1 MMHKRLL
8 KIRLLVILA
17 VLLHLTTAGPSAL
30 LLLHLST
37 CHTPPTECAR
47 HDRDDRDDPLGS
59 HSSNRCGTCHLLKS
73 LIDTSF
79 SSLPQPICLIDEGQG
94 VQAACRSFS
103 VHTAFLHAAI
113 ARAPPAA

>member
-1 MMHKRLL
+1 MDKRLL
-8 KIRLLVILA
+8 NIPLLVLLA
-17 VLLHLTTAGPSAL
+17 SLLCLTTASPSVL
-30 LLLHLST
+30 LSLHLSA
-37 CHTPPTECAR
+37 CHIQSADCDR
-47 HDRDDRDDPLGS
+47 HNQDDQPDPLGS
-59 HSSNRCGTCHLLKS
+59 HASNRCGTCHLLKS